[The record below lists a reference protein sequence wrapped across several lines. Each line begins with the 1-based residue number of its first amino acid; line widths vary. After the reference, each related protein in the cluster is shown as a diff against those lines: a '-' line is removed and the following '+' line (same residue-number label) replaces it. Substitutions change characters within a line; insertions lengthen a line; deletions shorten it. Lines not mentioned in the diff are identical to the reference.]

1 MTVTRD
7 KNFRRVLNQLKKFG
21 FLLESDPRLPSVATL
36 ITGSPLHS
44 SWWSHPLAHTIFHV
58 NGQLEDHPDVLV
70 AKLVASKVTFIHRKL
85 WPEILAI
92 GNAREH
98 WQTQPLSR
106 SAHELL
112 KLIEKKGHLQ
122 TDEIALTGSTKTK
135 PGNVARELEKKLLV
149 HATEVHTASGSH
161 AKVLESWNHWV
172 ERIGFSAPSI
182 SADEAKKKLE
192 TRLGKLNA
200 EFKATSRL
208 PWEV

>member
-1 MTVTRD
+1 MAVTRD
-7 KNFRRVLNQLKKFG
+7 EHFRHILNQLKKSG

-70 AKLVASKVTFIHRKL
+70 AKLVASKVTFVHRKL
-85 WPEILAI
+85 WPEIVAI
-92 GNAREH
+92 GKAREN
-98 WQTQPLSR
+98 WQTQPLSG
-106 SAHELL
+106 SARELL

-122 TDEIALTGSTKTK
+122 TDEINLKGSMKTK

-161 AKVLESWNHWV
+161 AKVLESWDHWV
-172 ERIGFSAPSI
+172 ERIGFSAPAI
-182 SADEAKKKLE
+182 SAGEAKKKLE
-192 TRLGKLNA
+192 TRLRKLND
-200 EFKATSRL
+200 EFKATARL
-208 PWEV
+208 PWEG